1 MESQKILQVSQLSV
15 LFGRISEEVGLV
27 FTSVTSVTIAEV
39 AEVINMHEVSA
50 VFLVSNKSRG
60 DC

>member
-39 AEVINMHEVSA
+39 ADMDEVLT
-50 VFLVSNKSRG
+50 VFLVSDKSRG

>member
-1 MESQKILQVSQLSV
+1 MSELSV
-15 LFGRISEEVGLV
+15 LFGRIAEEVGLV

-39 AEVINMHEVSA
+39 ADMDEVLT
-50 VFLVSNKSRG
+50 VFLVSDKSRG